1 MKKLKKTSVGLAW
14 LARSRSAAAPA
25 PARAAGDR
33 LDLLL
38 PRGWPDSGSPVF
50 WRWQRRGDT
59 VQSGQVGDLHQL
71 PEAARGVRTYVWTP
85 AGDTVLISATLPTR
99 SPRKIAQALP
109 FAL

>member
-1 MKKLKKTSVGLAW
+1 MKKLKKTSVSLAW
-14 LARSRSAAAPA
+14 LARARPAAAPA

-59 VQSGQVGDLHQL
+59 VQSGQVGDLRQL
-71 PEAARGVRTYVWTP
+71 PEAARGVRWDDP
-85 AGDTVLISATLPTR
+85 AFGVGWPAAEERLISERDR
-99 SPRKIAQALP
+99 SWPDHAG
-109 FAL
+109 